1 MSLFP
6 SVSVNCIFIILKLF
20 CRRYCVKFDSVFVQD
35 YDELMYEAIGLGRGR
50 GDELRRRLAPENEK
64 DEREVVT
71 CLDLYH

>member
-1 MSLFP
+1 
-6 SVSVNCIFIILKLF
+6 
-20 CRRYCVKFDSVFVQD
+20 VFVQY

-50 GDELRRRLAPENEK
+50 GGELRRRLAPENEK